1 MDAHRPVVL
10 FIAGI
15 GRSGS
20 TLLDRVLGTLPGIQS
35 LGEVV
40 HLWQRGVVADETC
53 GCGRPFHACSF
64 WESVGTKAFGGWRAI
79 DVPAVEAMK
88 AAVDRTRFVPLLAA
102 PRLGPGFPSKVAA
115 YAEVLGKVYAA
126 AAEVSGA
133 SVLVDSSKHV
143 STACLLRHVPGVD
156 VRVVHLVRDPRGVA
170 YSWTKELERP
180 EAGPGGMMARYSP
193 VRSSLYYLMQ
203 NTMLEALALSR
214 TPRLR
219 MRYESFVAE
228 PRTQVSRV
236 LDLVGMP
243 GADLGHIEQA
253 AVELSPNHN
262 IGGNPMK
269 LRSGTT
275 ALCRDDAWRTELP
288 AGDRRLVSILTWP
301 LRLGYGYWG
310 APDHAGRAT

>member
-1 MDAHRPVVL
+1 
-10 FIAGI
+10 
-15 GRSGS
+15 
-20 TLLDRVLGTLPGIQS
+20 
-35 LGEVV
+35 
-40 HLWQRGVVADETC
+40 
-53 GCGRPFHACSF
+53 
-64 WESVGTKAFGGWRAI
+64 
-79 DVPAVEAMK
+79 
-88 AAVDRTRFVPLLAA
+88 
-102 PRLGPGFPSKVAA
+102 VAA

-143 STACLLRHVPGVD
+143 STAYLLRHVPGID
-156 VRVVHLVRDPRGVA
+156 VRIVHLVRDPRGVA

-219 MRYESFVAE
+219 IRYESFVAD
-228 PRTQVSRV
+228 PRAQVSRV

-243 GADLGHIEQA
+243 GADLGHIERA
-253 AVELSPNHN
+253 TVELSPNHN

-275 ALCRDDAWRTELP
+275 ALRRDDEWCAAL
-288 AGDRRLVSILTWP
+288 GDSDRRLVSAMTWP
-301 LRLGYGYWG
+301 LRLAYGYR
-310 APDHAGRAT
+310 GRDGRS